1 MTKNTGIDFPFL
13 EEVDEGM
20 ASVAEYASKWNE
32 TRTDLKVG
40 DIVLAISP
48 ESPRAQW
55 PLARVLEVFPGQDG
69 HVRVVKLQVGKDTI
83 VSPISKCVPLESNRE
98 DEEPLN

>member
-1 MTKNTGIDFPFL
+1 M
-13 EEVDEGM
+13 
-20 ASVAEYASKWNE
+20 
-32 TRTDLKVG
+32 G
-40 DIVLAISP
+40 DVVLAISP

-55 PLARVLEVFPGQDG
+55 PLARVLEVFSGKDR

-83 VSPISKCVPLESNRE
+83 VRTISKCVPLESNRG